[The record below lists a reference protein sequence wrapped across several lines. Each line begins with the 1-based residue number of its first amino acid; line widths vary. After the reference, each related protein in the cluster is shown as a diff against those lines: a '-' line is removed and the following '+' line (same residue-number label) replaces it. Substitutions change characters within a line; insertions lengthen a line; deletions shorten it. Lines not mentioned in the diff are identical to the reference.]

1 MAKPAILQ
9 VTTVQKIFHSGGIF
23 SRKKLVAVDGVSL
36 ALDEKP
42 QVFSIVGGSGSG
54 KTTLAR
60 MILRLVDPTSGE
72 ISLLGRPITGHRKDR
87 FDDLEFRRLVQ
98 PIFQNPFEAFSA
110 YLPLDDYL
118 VRTAVNLKIATSKAG
133 AREVADS
140 ALHSVGLGFERI
152 RGKYIRQFS
161 GGELQRISIARALI
175 PNPRLIVA
183 DEPVSMVDASLR
195 TNIVNLF
202 RTIKEEKGV
211 SFVYITHDL
220 STAYY
225 LADTL
230 VIMNHGRIV
239 DAGSPEDILVNSREE
254 YTRELVDAVPRLG
267 QRWAELDRL
276 GTVALRR

>member
-1 MAKPAILQ
+1 
-9 VTTVQKIFHSGGIF
+9 
-23 SRKKLVAVDGVSL
+23 
-36 ALDEKP
+36 
-42 QVFSIVGGSGSG
+42 
-54 KTTLAR
+54 
-60 MILRLVDPTSGE
+60 
-72 ISLLGRPITGHRKDR
+72 
-87 FDDLEFRRLVQ
+87 
-98 PIFQNPFEAFSA
+98 
-110 YLPLDDYL
+110 
-118 VRTAVNLKIATSKAG
+118 
-133 AREVADS
+133 
-140 ALHSVGLGFERI
+140 
-152 RGKYIRQFS
+152 
-161 GGELQRISIARALI
+161 
-175 PNPRLIVA
+175 
-183 DEPVSMVDASLR
+183 MVDASLR